1 MIKCLLVDE
10 INVSGVEI
18 FLECLPH
25 QGTTIAVGP
34 DNFIVDRIELES
46 FSSEPPSSIKKG
58 RALVVLECRP
68 FVRKPTA

>member
-1 MIKCLLVDE
+1 MLKCLLIDE
-10 INVSGVEI
+10 INVAGTEI
-18 FLECLPH
+18 WLPVLPH

-34 DNFIVDRIELES
+34 DNYIVDRIELEA
-46 FSSEPPSSIKKG
+46 FSEEPPSSIKSG